1 MSYELRLVVGATR
14 RGAYVNPQEGMVNIL
29 VLPGDGIGP
38 EVVEQARLVLQAC
51 AARFGFKLV
60 FNEAI
65 VGGAAID
72 AFHTAL
78 PEGALHLAQASDAV
92 LLGAVGGPKW
102 DNPRATVRPEQA
114 LLGLR
119 KELGLFANLRP
130 VRVFPELL
138 DAAPLKPEI
147 LSDVDLVV
155 VRELTGGIYFG
166 KPSEQRQGANG
177 REAVDTLEYS
187 EAEIA
192 RLMRAAFELARQRR
206 KKLTS
211 VDKANI
217 LSSSRL
223 WREIAHEV
231 RQQYPDVTY
240 EDVLVDAMAMHL
252 LRRPRDFDVIA
263 TENLFGDILTDEA
276 SMLVGSMGL
285 LPSASIGDALN
296 SLGRPRGLYE
306 PIHGSAPDIAGHDAA
321 NPLATILSTALMLRH
336 SLDQAA
342 AADAVEAAVASVLA
356 AGHRTADIAQPG
368 KHTVRCREMGALV
381 LRALEA

>member
-1 MSYELRLVVGATR
+1 MK
-14 RGAYVNPQEGMVNIL
+14 IL

-38 EVVEQARLVLQAC
+38 EVVAQAKHVLEAC
-51 AARFGFKLV
+51 AQRFHFQLA
-60 FNEAI
+60 FTEAV

-78 PEGALHLAQASDAV
+78 PDGALHVAQASDAV

-102 DNPRATVRPEQA
+102 DLPRATVRPEQA

-119 KELGLFANLRP
+119 KGLGLFANLRP
-130 VRVFPELL
+130 VRVVPELL
-138 DAAPLKPEI
+138 DVAPLKPEV
-147 LSDVDLVV
+147 LRDVDLVV

-166 KPSEQRQGANG
+166 KPSEQRVGAAG
-177 REAVDTLEYS
+177 REALDTLIYNEG
-187 EAEIA
+187 EIA
-192 RLMRAAFELARQRR
+192 RLMRSAFELARQRR
-206 KKLTS
+206 KKVTS

-223 WREIAHEV
+223 WREVAHEV
-231 RQQYPDVTY
+231 KAEYPDVAY

-276 SMLVGSMGL
+276 SMLAGSMGL
-285 LPSASIGDALN
+285 LPSASIGEAKN

-306 PIHGSAPDIAGHDAA
+306 PIHGSAPDIAGHDTA
-321 NPLATILSTALMLRH
+321 NPLAAILSAAMMLRY
-336 SLDQAA
+336 SLDQSAA
-342 AADAVEAAVASVLA
+342 AEAIEAAVAAVLA
-356 AGHRTADIAQPG
+356 AGYRTADIAQPG
-368 KHTVRCREMGALV
+368 MRTVGCREMGAAVARQL
-381 LRALEA
+381 A

>member
-1 MSYELRLVVGATR
+1 MK
-14 RGAYVNPQEGMVNIL
+14 IL

-38 EVVEQARLVLQAC
+38 EVVAQTRLVLEAC
-51 AARFGFKLV
+51 AQRFRLAPHFT
-60 FNEAI
+60 EAV

-78 PEGALHLAQASDAV
+78 PDGALHLAQSSDAV

-119 KELGLFANLRP
+119 KGLGLFANLRP
-130 VRVFPELL
+130 VSVFAELL
-138 DAAPLKPEI
+138 DAAPLKADI
-147 LSDVDLVV
+147 LRGVDLVV

-166 KPSEQRQGANG
+166 KPSEQRNGSDG
-177 REAVDTLEYS
+177 REAVDTLIYNER
-187 EAEIA
+187 EIA
-192 RLMRAAFELARQRR
+192 RLMRSAFELARQRR
-206 KKLTS
+206 KKVTS

-223 WREIAHEV
+223 WREVAHEV
-231 RQQYPDVTY
+231 KQEYGDVAY

-263 TENLFGDILTDEA
+263 TENMFGDILTDEA
-276 SMLVGSMGL
+276 SMLAGSMGL
-285 LPSASIGDALN
+285 LPSASIGESLN
-296 SLGRPRGLYE
+296 SLGHPRGLYE

-321 NPLATILSTALMLRH
+321 NPLAAILSAALMLRY
-336 SLDQAA
+336 SLGQPQAA
-342 AADAVEAAVASVLA
+342 AAIEAAVSRVLA
-356 AGHRTADIAQPG
+356 DGYRTPDIAQPG
-368 KHTVRCREMGALV
+368 TQRVGCRAMGAAVLER
-381 LRALEA
+381 LRAA